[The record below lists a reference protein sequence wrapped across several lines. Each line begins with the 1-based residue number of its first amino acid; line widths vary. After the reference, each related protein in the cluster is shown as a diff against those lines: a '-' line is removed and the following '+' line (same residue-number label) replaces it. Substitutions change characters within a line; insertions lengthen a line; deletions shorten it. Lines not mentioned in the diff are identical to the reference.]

1 LFVGTVV
8 TKDSNLK
15 TNSPTNK
22 EFKAW
27 WIEEGR
33 IFDKMLFPEEG
44 YRIVKSFDKPFEVG
58 NTSFI
63 VSMAMLSNEKDNE
76 NPPES
81 EKEDTDCSVTRTK
94 VVKTKLLTSLE
105 KPNNEI

>member
-1 LFVGTVV
+1 MVV
-8 TKDSNLK
+8 TKNSIPPY
-15 TNSPTNK
+15 SPTNK

-27 WIEEGR
+27 WIEEET